1 MTVTR
6 PHVCEIALAT
16 AEADDHGT
24 VRIAV
29 ANYPFTPEEA
39 RELAAEIS
47 AAAETAAAYRAEQGA
62 GEQR

>member
-29 ANYPFTPEEA
+29 AGYPFTPDEA

-47 AAAETAAAYRAEQGA
+47 AAADTAAAYRAEQGA

>member
-1 MTVTR
+1 MTITR

-39 RELAAEIS
+39 RELAAEIT
-47 AAAETAAAYRAEQGA
+47 AAADTAAAYRAEQA